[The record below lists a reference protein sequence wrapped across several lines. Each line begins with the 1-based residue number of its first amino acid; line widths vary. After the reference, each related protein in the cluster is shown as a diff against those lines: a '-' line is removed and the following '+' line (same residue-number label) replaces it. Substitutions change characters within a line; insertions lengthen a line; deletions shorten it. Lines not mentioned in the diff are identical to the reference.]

1 MVKNLRKKC
10 GQKLLDKAKQYT
22 TDVLLQIASKRAI
35 QKTAE
40 ATGDSIG
47 NKIADKI
54 TSLSKRSPTELHS
67 KELQNDEMKEP
78 KKRDTFLQKKGN
90 KLLIN

>member
-10 GQKLLDKAKQYT
+10 GQKLLDKAKQNT
-22 TDVLLQIASKRAI
+22 TDVLLQTASKRAI

-67 KELQNDEMKEP
+67 NKLENDEMEEP
-78 KKRDTFLQKKGN
+78 KKKKIHFP
-90 KLLIN
+90 KRKATSY

>member
-1 MVKNLRKKC
+1 MRYSIEPKDWR
-10 GQKLLDKAKQYT
+10 T
-22 TDVLLQIASKRAI
+22 ASKRAI

-54 TSLSKRSPTELHS
+54 TSVSK
-67 KELQNDEMKEP
+67 KESIKGLPNDEIEEDVEKILMRKD
-78 KKRDTFLQKKGN
+78 KYLQKKGN
-90 KLLIN
+90 KLLRN

>member
-1 MVKNLRKKC
+1 MIKRLRKKC

-67 KELQNDEMKEP
+67 KELQNGEMKEP